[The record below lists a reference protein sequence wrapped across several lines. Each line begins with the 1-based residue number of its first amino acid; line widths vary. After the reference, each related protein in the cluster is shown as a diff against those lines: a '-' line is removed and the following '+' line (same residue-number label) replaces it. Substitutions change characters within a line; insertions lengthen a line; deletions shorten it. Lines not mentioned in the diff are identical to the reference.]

1 MRKGGLCKAGFR
13 AIPRSMASKLI
24 APPRTV
30 GFWGTALFPVNG
42 MIGAGIFALPAV
54 LAAGVGSFAPWLM
67 LAGGIAFMPL
77 ALCYAWLARRFENS
91 GGPVLYGE
99 AAFGRF
105 VGFQAGWARY
115 ASAIV
120 TAAANTSVMVAY
132 LAALFPALGDPTAE
146 AIAIAVILAIITIIN
161 LIGMRSAVGTLGVM
175 TVIKVV
181 PLVALV
187 ISALFAGNGNIGF
200 VIPEF
205 SAIETV
211 VLLTF
216 YAFMGFEAV
225 AEPAGEMKQP
235 RKDIP
240 LAIVTM
246 VAAVTALYM
255 AIIWAYLAIAPAV
268 ENEENA
274 LAGAALETMGDIGAI
289 AIVIAAAFSIA
300 ANNFNGSTT
309 QPRLIYG
316 MAQRGMLPRWFEGV
330 SARWGTPANAI
341 LFTGVASI
349 AFGMWEGFAVLAV
362 AGTLIRLV
370 TYCICAAAL
379 PVLEHREGG
388 MKPLH
393 LTCAVIAIAVSIFV
407 AMQVSGEAVRVFFG
421 MLALGTLLYFIAAR
435 RAPDTELPVA

>member
-1 MRKGGLCKAGFR
+1 MDETQN
-13 AIPRSMASKLI
+13 I

-54 LAAGVGSFAPWLM
+54 LAGAIGNFAPWLM

-77 ALCYAWLARRFENS
+77 ALCYAWLAGRFENS

-99 AAFGRF
+99 AAFGRY

-132 LAALFPALGDPTAE
+132 LAALFPALADPVIEAG
-146 AIAIAVILAIITIIN
+146 AIATILAIITYVN
-161 LIGMRSAVGTLGVM
+161 LLGMGRAVGVLGVM
-175 TVIKVV
+175 TVVKVL
-181 PLVALV
+181 PLIALV
-187 ISALFAGNGNIGF
+187 ISALFAGNPAIGF
-200 VIPEF
+200 SLPEF
-205 SAIETV
+205 SDVETV

-225 AEPAGEMKQP
+225 VEPAGEMRKP
-235 RKDIP
+235 RRDIP

-255 AIIWAYLAIAPAV
+255 AVIWAYLAIAPAV
-268 ENEENA
+268 ENESNA
-274 LAGAALETMGDIGAI
+274 LAGAALESMGQVGAV
-289 AIVIAAAFSIA
+289 AIVVAAAFSIA
-300 ANNFNGSTT
+300 ANNFNGATT
-309 QPRLIYG
+309 QPRLVYG
-316 MAQRGMLPRWFEGV
+316 MARRGMLPRWFLGL
-330 SARWGTPANAI
+330 SKKYGTPANAI

-379 PVLEHREGG
+379 P
-388 MKPLH
+388 
-393 LTCAVIAIAVSIFV
+393 AS
-407 AMQVSGEAVRVFFG
+407 
-421 MLALGTLLYFIAAR
+421 
-435 RAPDTELPVA
+435 

>member
-1 MRKGGLCKAGFR
+1 MNSLT
-13 AIPRSMASKLI
+13 IPK
-24 APPRTV
+24 RTV

-77 ALCYAWLARRFENS
+77 ALCYAWLARRFEHS

-132 LAALFPALGDPTAE
+132 MAALFPALSDPVIE
-146 AIAIAVILAIITIIN
+146 MGAIATILAIITYVN
-161 LIGMRSAVGTLGVM
+161 LIGMGRAVSMLGVM
-175 TVIKVV
+175 TVVKVL

-187 ISALFAGNGNIGF
+187 VSALFAGNPGIGF

-205 SAIETV
+205 SDVETV
-211 VLLTF
+211 ILLTF

-225 AEPAGEMKQP
+225 TEPAGEMKKP
-235 RKDIP
+235 RRDIP

-255 AIIWAYLAIAPAV
+255 AVIWAYLAIAPDIP
-268 ENEENA
+268 NEDNA
-274 LAGAALETMGDIGAI
+274 LAGAALETMGDIGAV

-309 QPRLIYG
+309 QPRLVYG
-316 MAQRGMLPRWFEGV
+316 MAQRGMLPKWFLGV
-330 SARWGTPANAI
+330 SEKYGTPANAI

-349 AFGMWEGFAVLAV
+349 AFGMWEGFAALAV
-362 AGTLIRLV
+362 AGTLTRLV

-379 PVLEHREGG
+379 PTLEWREGKLQ
-388 MKPLH
+388 MLH
-393 LTCAVIAIAVSIFV
+393 AVCAVIAIGISIFV
-407 AMQVSGEAVRVFFG
+407 AMQVSAQAVQVLAG
-421 MLALGTLLYFIAAR
+421 ILALGTLFYFVAGRGEAE
-435 RAPDTELPVA
+435 TELPVA

>member
-1 MRKGGLCKAGFR
+1 MNE
-13 AIPRSMASKLI
+13 SYD

-30 GFWGTALFPVNG
+30 GFWGTALFPING

-54 LAAGVGSFAPWLM
+54 LAASVGSFAPWLM
-67 LAGGIAFMPL
+67 LAGGIGFLPL

-132 LAALFPALGDPTAE
+132 LAAVWPALANPIAE
-146 AIAIAVILAIITIIN
+146 AGAIATILAIVTLVN
-161 LIGMRSAVGTLGVM
+161 LVGMSRAVGALGVM

-181 PLVALV
+181 PLIALV
-187 ISALFAGNGNIGF
+187 VSALFAADPDIGF
-200 VIPEF
+200 AVPEF
-205 SAIETV
+205 SAVETV

-225 AEPAGEMKQP
+225 VEPAGEMRRP
-235 RKDIP
+235 RRDIP
-240 LAIVTM
+240 LAIISM
-246 VAAVTALYM
+246 VAAVTLLYM
-255 AIIWAYLAIAPAV
+255 AVIWAYLAIAPAV
-268 ENEENA
+268 VNEDNA
-274 LAGAALETMGDIGAI
+274 LAGAALETMGQIGAT
-289 AIVIAAAFSIA
+289 AIVIAAAVSIA

-309 QPRLIYG
+309 QPRILYG
-316 MAQRGMLPRWFEGV
+316 MAQRGMLPLWFAGI
-330 SARWGTPANAI
+330 SKRFGTPGNAI
-341 LFTGVASI
+341 LFTGAASI
-349 AFGMWEGFAVLAV
+349 AFGMWEGFAVLAI

-379 PVLEHREGG
+379 PVLEHREG
-388 MKPLH
+388 KVQPFQALCSV
-393 LTCAVIAIAVSIFV
+393 LAIAVSLFV
-407 AMQVSGEAVRVFFG
+407 AAQVDTKAILVLAGMIGLGAVFY
-421 MLALGTLLYFIAAR
+421 LIAGRNA
-435 RAPDTELPVA
+435 AQTELPVA

>member
-1 MRKGGLCKAGFR
+1 MNERY
-13 AIPRSMASKLI
+13 S

-54 LAAGVGSFAPWLM
+54 LAAAVGNFSPWLM
-67 LAGGIAFMPL
+67 LAGGVAFMPL
-77 ALCYAWLARRFENS
+77 ALCYAWLSARFESS

-132 LAALFPALGDPTAE
+132 MAALWPALADPVIEAG
-146 AIAIAVILAIITIIN
+146 AIATILAIITLVN
-161 LIGMRSAVGTLGVM
+161 LVGMKRAVGALGVM
-175 TVIKVV
+175 TAIKVL

-187 ISALFAGNGNIGF
+187 ASALFAGNPAIGF
-200 VIPEF
+200 ALPQF
-205 SAIETV
+205 SAVETV

-225 AEPAGEMKQP
+225 VEPAGEMREP
-235 RKDIP
+235 TRDIP
-240 LAIVTM
+240 RAIVTM

-255 AIIWAYLAIAPAV
+255 AVIWAYLAIAPGV
-268 ENEENA
+268 ENADNA
-274 LAGAALETMGDIGAI
+274 LAGAALESMGQVGAV
-289 AIVIAAAFSIA
+289 AIVVAAAFSIA

-309 QPRLIYG
+309 QPRILYG
-316 MAQRGMLPRWFEGV
+316 MAERGMLPRWFLAV
-330 SARWGTPANAI
+330 SQRYGTPANAI
-341 LFTGVASI
+341 LFTGAASI

-370 TYCICAAAL
+370 TYGICAAAL
-379 PVLEHREGG
+379 PVLEQREGG
-388 MKPLH
+388 LVPLH
-393 LTCAVIAIAVSIFV
+393 ALCALLAIGVSLFVALQVDRQAVIVL
-407 AMQVSGEAVRVFFG
+407 GG
-421 MLALGTLLYFIAAR
+421 MLLGGTLLYFVAAR
-435 RAPDTELPVA
+435 QSPLVGEPT

>member
-1 MRKGGLCKAGFR
+1 MN
-13 AIPRSMASKLI
+13 ASYDT
-24 APPRTV
+24 PPRTV

-77 ALCYAWLARRFENS
+77 ALCYAWLAGRFENS

-132 LAALFPALGDPTAE
+132 LAALWPALADPVVEAG
-146 AIAIAVILAIITIIN
+146 AIATILAIVTLVN
-161 LIGMRSAVGTLGVM
+161 LVGMSRAVGALGVM

-187 ISALFAGNGNIGF
+187 ISALFAGDPNIGF
-200 VIPEF
+200 VVPEF
-205 SAIETV
+205 SAVETV

-225 AEPAGEMKQP
+225 VEPAGEMRRP
-235 RKDIP
+235 RRDIP
-240 LAIVTM
+240 LAIISM
-246 VAAVTALYM
+246 VAAVTLLYM
-255 AIIWAYLAIAPAV
+255 AVIWAYLAIDPAV
-268 ENEENA
+268 TNEDNA
-274 LAGAALETMGDIGAI
+274 LAGAALETMGRIGSI
-289 AIVIAAAFSIA
+289 AIVVAAAFSIA

-309 QPRLIYG
+309 QPRILYG
-316 MAQRGMLPRWFEGV
+316 MAQRGMLPRWFAGI
-330 SARWGTPANAI
+330 SHRFGTPANAI
-341 LFTGVASI
+341 LFTGAASI
-349 AFGMWEGFAVLAV
+349 AFGMWEGFAVLAI

-379 PVLEHREGG
+379 PMLEYREGAL
-388 MKPLH
+388 KPLH
-393 LTCAVIAIAVSIFV
+393 ALCSVLAIAVSLFV
-407 AMQVSGEAVRVFFG
+407 AAQVDTKALVVLAG
-421 MLALGTLLYFIAAR
+421 MIALGTVFYFVAGR
-435 RAPDTELPVA
+435 GTPQTELPTA

>member
-1 MRKGGLCKAGFR
+1 MTQLAT
-13 AIPRSMASKLI
+13 
-24 APPRTV
+24 PPRTV

-67 LAGGIAFMPL
+67 LAGGFAFMPL
-77 ALCYAWLARRFENS
+77 ALCYAWLAQRFENS

-132 LAALFPALGDPTAE
+132 LAALFPALADPVAE
-146 AIAIAVILAIITIIN
+146 ALTIAAILAAITWIN
-161 LIGMRSAVGTLGVM
+161 FVGMKAAVGTLGVM
-175 TVIKVV
+175 TVIKVL

-187 ISALFAGNGNIGF
+187 LSATFAGNPGIGF
-200 VIPEF
+200 VVPEF
-205 SAIETV
+205 SQVETV

-225 AEPAGEMKQP
+225 TEPAGEMRRP
-235 RKDIP
+235 RRDIP

-255 AIIWAYLAIAPAV
+255 AVIWAYLAIAPDIP
-268 ENEENA
+268 NEDNA
-274 LAGAALETMGDIGAI
+274 LAGAALETMGEIGAI
-289 AIVIAAAFSIA
+289 AIVVAAAFSIA

-309 QPRLIYG
+309 QPRLIFG
-316 MAQRGMLPRWFEGV
+316 MAQRGMLPRWFAGI
-330 SARWGTPANAI
+330 SQRYGTPGNAI
-341 LFTGVASI
+341 LFTGAASI
-349 AFGMWEGFAVLAV
+349 AFGVWEGFAVLAV

-379 PVLEHREGG
+379 PMLEYREGQLN
-388 MKPLH
+388 PLH
-393 LTCAVIAIAVSIFV
+393 ALCALLAIAVSIFV
-407 AMQVSGEAVRVFFG
+407 ALQVSGEAVKVFVG
-421 MLALGTLLYFIAAR
+421 LIALGTVLYFVAGR
-435 RAPDTELPVA
+435 HAPETQLPVA

>member
-1 MRKGGLCKAGFR
+1 MGTAAEQF
-13 AIPRSMASKLI
+13 AAPR
-24 APPRTV
+24 RTV

-54 LAAGVGSFAPWLM
+54 LAASVGSFAPWLM
-67 LAGGIAFMPL
+67 LLGGIAFMPL
-77 ALCYAWLARRFENS
+77 ALCYAWLAQRFENS

-105 VGFQAGWARY
+105 VGFQSGWARY

-132 LAALFPALGDPTAE
+132 MAALIPAMADPVIEAG
-146 AIAIAVILAIITIIN
+146 AIATILAIITLVN
-161 LIGMRSAVGTLGVM
+161 LVGMSRAVGALGVM
-175 TVIKVV
+175 TVIKVL

-187 ISALFAGNGNIGF
+187 VSALFAGDPAIGF
-200 VIPEF
+200 ALPEF
-205 SAIETV
+205 SAVETV

-225 AEPAGEMKQP
+225 TEPAGEMKRP
-235 RKDIP
+235 RRDIP

-255 AIIWAYLAIAPAV
+255 AVIWAYLAISPAV
-268 ENEENA
+268 ANEDNA
-274 LAGAALETMGDIGAI
+274 LAGAAMETMGQVGSL
-289 AIVIAAAFSIA
+289 AIVVAAAVSIA

-309 QPRLIYG
+309 QPRLIFG
-316 MAQRGMLPRWFEGV
+316 MAQRGMLPRWFMGV
-330 SARWGTPANAI
+330 SQKWGTPANAI
-341 LFTGVASI
+341 IFTGVASI

-370 TYCICAAAL
+370 TYAICAAAL
-379 PVLEHREGG
+379 PVLEYRGG
-388 MKPLH
+388 RVNPVHAL
-393 LTCAVIAIAVSIFV
+393 CAALAIAVSLFV
-407 AMQVSGEAVRVFFG
+407 ALQVSGQAVIVFLG
-421 MLALGTLLYFIAAR
+421 TVALGTVLYFVAAR
-435 RAPDTELPVA
+435 REPATQLPTAE

>member
-1 MRKGGLCKAGFR
+1 MTAKIFD
-13 AIPRSMASKLI
+13 

-54 LAAGVGSFAPWLM
+54 LAASVGSFAPWLM
-67 LAGGIAFMPL
+67 LLGGIGFMPL

-132 LAALFPALGDPTAE
+132 MAALVPALADPVIEAG
-146 AIAIAVILAIITIIN
+146 AIATILAIVTAVN
-161 LIGMRSAVGTLGVM
+161 LVGMRRAVGALGVM

-187 ISALFAGNGNIGF
+187 VSALFAGDPAIGF
-200 VIPEF
+200 ALPQF
-205 SAIETV
+205 SAVETV

-225 AEPAGEMKQP
+225 VEPAGEMRSPQ
-235 RKDIP
+235 RDIP
-240 LAIVTM
+240 RAIVTM

-255 AIIWAYLAIAPAV
+255 AVIWAYLAISPGVA
-268 ENEENA
+268 NEENA
-274 LAGAALETMGDIGAI
+274 LAGAALETMGQIGAV
-289 AIVIAAAFSIA
+289 AIVVAAAFSIA

-309 QPRLIYG
+309 QPRIIYG
-316 MAQRGMLPRWFEGV
+316 MAQRGMLPRWFAGV
-330 SARWGTPANAI
+330 SQRFGTPSNAI
-341 LFTGVASI
+341 LFTGGASI

-370 TYCICAAAL
+370 TYVICAAAL
-379 PVLEHREGG
+379 PVLEHREGQVR
-388 MKPLH
+388 PLH
-393 LTCAVIAIAVSIFV
+393 AICAVLAIGISLFV
-407 AMQVSGEAVRVFFG
+407 ATQVDLQAVWVLTG
-421 MLALGTLLYFIAAR
+421 LVGLGTVFYFAAGQ
-435 RAPDTELPVA
+435 RAPQTELPAI

>member
-1 MRKGGLCKAGFR
+1 MEDKQATL
-13 AIPRSMASKLI
+13 
-24 APPRTV
+24 PRTV

-54 LAAGVGSFAPWLM
+54 LATGVGSFAPWLM
-67 LAGGIAFMPL
+67 LAGGLAFMPL
-77 ALCYAWLARRFENS
+77 ALCYAWLAGRFENS

-120 TAAANTSVMVAY
+120 TAAANTAVMVAY
-132 LAALFPALGDPTAE
+132 MAALWPALADPVIEAG
-146 AIAIAVILAIITIIN
+146 AIATILAIITIIN
-161 LIGMRSAVGTLGVM
+161 LVGMRRAVGALGVM
-175 TVIKVV
+175 TVIKVA
-181 PLVALV
+181 PLFALV
-187 ISALFAGNGNIGF
+187 VSALFAGNPGIGI
-200 VIPEF
+200 VLPQF
-205 SAIETV
+205 SAVETV

-225 AEPAGEMKQP
+225 TEPAGEMKRP
-235 RKDIP
+235 RRDIP

-255 AIIWAYLAIAPAV
+255 AVIWAYLAIAPAV

-289 AIVIAAAFSIA
+289 AIVVAAAFSIA

-316 MAQRGMLPRWFEGV
+316 MAQRGMLPRWFLGV
-330 SARWGTPANAI
+330 SRRFGTPANAI
-341 LFTGVASI
+341 IFTGVASI

-370 TYCICAAAL
+370 TYSICAAAL
-379 PVLEHREGG
+379 PVLEHREGRHN
-388 MKPLH
+388 PWHAL
-393 LTCAVIAIAVSIFV
+393 CAVLAIAVSLFV
-407 AMQVSGEAVRVFFG
+407 ALQVSGQAVLVFAG
-421 MLALGTLLYFIAAR
+421 MLALGTLLYFVAAR
-435 RAPDTELPVA
+435 REVAIAPPAA

>member
-1 MRKGGLCKAGFR
+1 ME
-13 AIPRSMASKLI
+13 KLI
-24 APPRTV
+24 TPPRTV

-67 LAGGIAFMPL
+67 LAGGLAFMPL

-132 LAALFPALGDPTAE
+132 MAALWPALADPVIEAG
-146 AIAIAVILAIITIIN
+146 AIATILAIITYVN
-161 LIGMRSAVGTLGVM
+161 LTGMRRAVGALGVM
-175 TVIKVV
+175 TVIKVL

-187 ISALFAGNGNIGF
+187 VSALFVGDPDIGF
-200 VIPEF
+200 AIPEF
-205 SAIETV
+205 SEVETV
-211 VLLTF
+211 LLLTF

-225 AEPAGEMKQP
+225 TEPAGELHEP
-235 RKDIP
+235 RRNIP

-255 AIIWAYLAIAPAV
+255 AVIWAYLAIAPAV

-274 LAGAALETMGDIGAI
+274 LAGAALETMGNIGAI
-289 AIVIAAAFSIA
+289 AIVVAAAFSIA

-316 MAQRGMLPRWFEGV
+316 MAQRGMLPRWFLGV
-330 SARWGTPANAI
+330 SERWGTPANAI
-341 LFTGVASI
+341 IFTGVASI
-349 AFGMWEGFAVLAV
+349 LFGVWEGFALLAV

-379 PVLEHREGG
+379 PTLEYREGG
-388 MKPLH
+388 VNPLH
-393 LTCAVIAIAVSIFV
+393 FACAVVAIAVSIFV
-407 AMQVSGEAVRVFFG
+407 ALQVSGEAVMVFAG
-421 MLALGTLLYFIAAR
+421 MVALGTLLYFVAAR
-435 RAPDTELPVA
+435 RAPETELPVG

>member
-1 MRKGGLCKAGFR
+1 MD
-13 AIPRSMASKLI
+13 KLV
-24 APPRTV
+24 APQRTV

-77 ALCYAWLARRFENS
+77 ALCYAWLARRFDNS

-132 LAALFPALGDPTAE
+132 LAALFPILSDPVVE
-146 AIAIAVILAIITIIN
+146 MGAIATILAIITYVN
-161 LIGMRSAVGTLGVM
+161 YIGMRRAVGMLGVM
-175 TVIKVV
+175 TVIKVL
-181 PLVALV
+181 PLVLLV
-187 ISALFAGNGNIGF
+187 FSALFAGNPGIGF
-200 VIPEF
+200 AIPEF
-205 SAIETV
+205 SDVETV

-225 AEPAGEMKQP
+225 TEPAGEMKEP
-235 RKDIP
+235 RRDIP

-255 AIIWAYLAIAPAV
+255 AVIWAYLAIAPDV
-268 ENEENA
+268 PNEDNA

-289 AIVIAAAFSIA
+289 AIVVAAAVSIA

-309 QPRLIYG
+309 QPRLVYG
-316 MAQRGMLPRWFEGV
+316 MAQRGMLPKWFLGV
-330 SARWGTPANAI
+330 SEKYGTPGNAI

-349 AFGMWEGFAVLAV
+349 LFGMWEDFTVLAV

-370 TYCICAAAL
+370 TYIISAAAL
-379 PVLEHREGG
+379 PILEWRENERS
-388 MKPLH
+388 PIH
-393 LTCAVIAIAVSIFV
+393 AVVAALAIALCVFV
-407 AMQVSGEAVRVFFG
+407 AWPFFPQSIENIQQMQNTGEFIADPVLIF
-421 MLALGTLLYFIAAR
+421 LAIIALGTVLYFLAAQKEP
-435 RAPDTELPVA
+435 AT

>member
-1 MRKGGLCKAGFR
+1 MD
-13 AIPRSMASKLI
+13 SST
-24 APPRTV
+24 APQRTV

-77 ALCYAWLARRFENS
+77 ALCYAWLARRFDNS

-132 LAALFPALGDPTAE
+132 LAALFPILAE
-146 AIAIAVILAIITIIN
+146 PVFEMGAIATILAIITYVN
-161 LIGMRSAVGTLGVM
+161 YIGMRRAVGMLGIM
-175 TVIKVV
+175 TVIKVL
-181 PLVALV
+181 PLVLLV
-187 ISALFAGNGNIGF
+187 ISALFAGNPGIGF
-200 VIPEF
+200 AIPEF
-205 SAIETV
+205 SDVETV

-225 AEPAGEMKQP
+225 TEPAGEMKEP
-235 RKDIP
+235 RRDIP

-255 AIIWAYLAIAPAV
+255 AVIWAYLAIAPDV
-268 ENEENA
+268 PNEDNA
-274 LAGAALETMGDIGAI
+274 LAGAALETMGDIGAV

-309 QPRLIYG
+309 QPRLVFG
-316 MAQRGMLPRWFEGV
+316 MAQRGMLPKWFLGV
-330 SARWGTPANAI
+330 SEKYGTPGNAI

-349 AFGMWEGFAVLAV
+349 LFGVWEGFAALAV
-362 AGTLIRLV
+362 AGTLTRLV
-370 TYCICAAAL
+370 TYGICAAAL
-379 PVLEHREGG
+379 PTLEWREG
-388 MKPLH
+388 KVQPFH
-393 LTCAVIAIAVSIFV
+393 AVCALLAIGISLFV
-407 AMQVSGEAVRVFFG
+407 AMQVSEQAVMVLFG
-421 MLALGTLLYFIAAR
+421 LLTLGTLLFFVAAQK
-435 RAPDTELPVA
+435 EPVA

>member
-1 MRKGGLCKAGFR
+1 MCKAAFA
-13 AIPRSMASKLI
+13 AIADRMNARYDT
-24 APPRTV
+24 PPRTV

-77 ALCYAWLARRFENS
+77 ALCYAWLAGRFENS

-132 LAALFPALGDPTAE
+132 MAALWPALAAPAIEAG
-146 AIAIAVILAIITIIN
+146 AIATILAIVTLVN
-161 LIGMRSAVGTLGVM
+161 LVGMGRAVGALVVM

-187 ISALFAGNGNIGF
+187 ISALFAGDTGIGF
-200 VIPEF
+200 VVPEF
-205 SAIETV
+205 SAVETV

-225 AEPAGEMKQP
+225 VEPAGEMRRP
-235 RKDIP
+235 RRDIP
-240 LAIVTM
+240 LAIVSM
-246 VAAVTALYM
+246 VAAVTLLYM
-255 AIIWAYLAIAPAV
+255 AIIWAYLAIDPAV
-268 ENEENA
+268 GNEENA
-274 LAGAALETMGDIGAI
+274 LAGAAFDTMGQIGSV
-289 AIVIAAAFSIA
+289 AIVVAAAFSIA

-309 QPRLIYG
+309 QPRILYG
-316 MAQRGMLPRWFEGV
+316 MAQRGMLPRWFAGI
-330 SARWGTPANAI
+330 SKRFGTPANAI
-341 LFTGVASI
+341 LFTGAASI
-349 AFGMWEGFAVLAV
+349 AFGMWEGFAVLAI

-379 PVLEHREGG
+379 PVLERREG
-388 MKPLH
+388 H
-393 LTCAVIAIAVSIFV
+393 LNPAHALCSLLAIAVSLFV
-407 AMQVSGEAVRVFFG
+407 AAQVDTQAMVVLAG
-421 MLALGTLLYFIAAR
+421 MIGLGTVLYFVAGR
-435 RAPDTELPVA
+435 RDPQTEMPTA

>member
-1 MRKGGLCKAGFR
+1 MDHAND
-13 AIPRSMASKLI
+13 I
-24 APPRTV
+24 PPRTV
-30 GFWGTALFPVNG
+30 GFWGTTLFPVNG

-67 LAGGIAFMPL
+67 LAGGIGFLPL

-132 LAALFPALGDPTAE
+132 MAALWPALTDPVVE
-146 AIAIAVILAIITIIN
+146 MGAIATILGIVTLVN
-161 LIGMRSAVGTLGVM
+161 LVGMRRAVGALGIM
-175 TVIKVV
+175 TVIKVL

-187 ISALFAGNGNIGF
+187 ISALFAGNPAIGF
-200 VIPEF
+200 ALPQF
-205 SAIETV
+205 SAVESV

-225 AEPAGEMKQP
+225 VEPAGEMRRP
-235 RKDIP
+235 RRDIP
-240 LAIVTM
+240 LAIVSM
-246 VAAVTALYM
+246 MAAVTLLYM
-255 AIIWAYLAIAPAV
+255 LVIWAYLAIDPAV
-268 ENEENA
+268 VNEDNA
-274 LAGAALETMGDIGAI
+274 LAGAALDTMGRIGSA
-289 AIVIAAAFSIA
+289 AIVVAAAVSIA

-309 QPRLIYG
+309 QPRILYG
-316 MAQRGMLPRWFEGV
+316 MAQRGMLPLWFAGI
-330 SARWGTPANAI
+330 SKRFGTPANAI
-341 LFTGVASI
+341 LFTGAASI
-349 AFGMWEGFAVLAV
+349 AFGMWEGFAVLAI

-379 PVLEHREGG
+379 PVLEHREGRIR
-388 MKPLH
+388 PLH
-393 LTCAVIAIAVSIFV
+393 ALCSVLAIGVSLFV
-407 AMQVSGEAVRVFFG
+407 AAQVDSQAVLVLAG
-421 MLALGTLLYFIAAR
+421 MIGLGTLFYFIAGR
-435 RAPDTELPVA
+435 RAAQTDLPTA

>member
-1 MRKGGLCKAGFR
+1 MDRTYE
-13 AIPRSMASKLI
+13 

-67 LAGGIAFMPL
+67 LAGGLAFMPL
-77 ALCYAWLARRFENS
+77 ALCYAWLAGKFDNS

-120 TAAANTSVMVAY
+120 TAAANTAVMVAY
-132 LAALFPALGDPTAE
+132 MAALWPVLADPVVEAG
-146 AIAIAVILAIITIIN
+146 AIATILAIVTLVN
-161 LIGMRSAVGTLGVM
+161 LVGMSRAVGALGVM

-187 ISALFAGNGNIGF
+187 VSALFAGDPDIGF
-200 VIPEF
+200 ALPQF
-205 SAIETV
+205 SEVETV

-225 AEPAGEMKQP
+225 VEPAGEMRRP
-235 RKDIP
+235 RRDIP
-240 LAIVTM
+240 LAIVSM
-246 VAAVTALYM
+246 VAAVTLLYM
-255 AIIWAYLAIAPAV
+255 AVIWAYLAIAPAV
-268 ENEENA
+268 VDTDNA
-274 LAGAALETMGDIGAI
+274 LAGAARETMGQIGSI
-289 AIVIAAAFSIA
+289 AIVVAAAFSIA

-309 QPRLIYG
+309 QPRILYG
-316 MAQRGMLPRWFEGV
+316 MAQRGMLPGWFAHI
-330 SARWGTPANAI
+330 SKRFGTPDHAI
-341 LFTGVASI
+341 YFTGAASI
-349 AFGMWEGFAVLAV
+349 AFGMWEGFAVLAI

-379 PVLEHREGG
+379 PVLERREGRIV
-388 MKPLH
+388 PFHALCSA
-393 LTCAVIAIAVSIFV
+393 LAIAVSLFV
-407 AMQVSGEAVRVFFG
+407 AAQVDTKAVLVLGG
-421 MLALGTLLYFIAAR
+421 MIGLGALLYLVAAR
-435 RAPDTELPVA
+435 RRPQTELPVA

>member
-1 MRKGGLCKAGFR
+1 MDKTPAVL
-13 AIPRSMASKLI
+13 
-24 APPRTV
+24 PRTV

-105 VGFQAGWARY
+105 IGFQAGWARY

-132 LAALFPALGDPTAE
+132 LAALFPALADPTWEAV
-146 AIAIAVILAIITIIN
+146 AIAAILTAITIIN
-161 LIGMRSAVGTLGVM
+161 LVGMKSAVGTLGVM

-181 PLVALV
+181 PLGALV
-187 ISALFAGNGNIGF
+187 LSALFADDPGIGF
-200 VIPEF
+200 VIPSFTEV
-205 SAIETV
+205 ETV

-225 AEPAGEMKQP
+225 TEPAGEMRSP
-235 RKDIP
+235 RRDIP

-255 AIIWAYLAIAPAV
+255 AVIWAYLAIAPAV
-268 ENEENA
+268 ANEENA
-274 LAGAALETMGDIGAI
+274 LAGAALETMGEIGSI
-289 AIVIAAAFSIA
+289 AIVVAAAFSIA

-316 MAQRGMLPRWFEGV
+316 MAQRGMLPRWFLGV
-330 SARWGTPANAI
+330 SPRFGTPANAI
-341 LFTGVASI
+341 IFTGVASI

-379 PVLEHREGG
+379 PTLEWREGA
-388 MKPLH
+388 PRSLH
-393 LTCAVIAIAVSIFV
+393 ALCAGLAIAVSVFV
-407 AMQVSGEAVRVFFG
+407 ALQVDGQAVLVFAG
-421 MLALGTLLYFIAAR
+421 LLALGTLFYFIAAR
-435 RAPDTELPVA
+435 RQPETELPVV

>member
-1 MRKGGLCKAGFR
+1 MDTLAT
-13 AIPRSMASKLI
+13 
-24 APPRTV
+24 PPRTV

-132 LAALFPALGDPTAE
+132 MAALFPWMADPVIEAG
-146 AIAIAVILAIITIIN
+146 AIATILAIITWVN
-161 LIGMRSAVGTLGVM
+161 LVGMRRAVGALGVM
-175 TVIKVV
+175 TIIKVL

-187 ISALFAGNGNIGF
+187 VSALFAGDAGIGF
-200 VIPEF
+200 AIPEF
-205 SAIETV
+205 SEVETV

-225 AEPAGEMKQP
+225 TEPAGEMQEP
-235 RKDIP
+235 RRNIP

-255 AIIWAYLAIAPAV
+255 AVIWAYLAIAPDV
-268 ENEENA
+268 PNEENA
-274 LAGAALETMGDIGAI
+274 LAGAALETMGEIGAV
-289 AIVIAAAFSIA
+289 AIVVAAAFSIA

-316 MAQRGMLPRWFEGV
+316 MAQRGMLPRWFEGI
-330 SARWGTPANAI
+330 SKRYGTPGNAI
-341 LFTGVASI
+341 LFTGAASI
-349 AFGMWEGFAVLAV
+349 LFGMWEGFAVLAV

-379 PVLEHREGG
+379 PVLEHREGALNL
-388 MKPLH
+388 LH
-393 LTCAVIAIAVSIFV
+393 ALCAVLAIAVSVFV
-407 AMQVSGEAVRVFFG
+407 ALQVSGQAVLVFAG
-421 MLALGTLLYFIAAR
+421 LIVLGTLLYFVAAR
-435 RAPDTELPVA
+435 REPATELPIS

>member
-1 MRKGGLCKAGFR
+1 MSTLDVT
-13 AIPRSMASKLI
+13 
-24 APPRTV
+24 PPRTV

-77 ALCYAWLARRFENS
+77 ALCYAWLAMRFDNS

-132 LAALFPALGDPTAE
+132 MAAVVPALADPIIEAG
-146 AIAIAVILAIITIIN
+146 AIATILAIVTLVN
-161 LIGMRSAVGTLGVM
+161 LVGMSRAVGALGVM

-187 ISALFAGNGNIGF
+187 VSALFAGDPAIGF
-200 VIPEF
+200 ALPQFREVEQ
-205 SAIETV
+205 V

-225 AEPAGEMKQP
+225 VEPAGEMRKP
-235 RKDIP
+235 RRDIP
-240 LAIVTM
+240 LAIVSM
-246 VAAVTALYM
+246 VAAVTLLYM
-255 AIIWAYLAIAPAV
+255 AVIWAYLAIAPAAV
-268 ENEENA
+268 NEDNA
-274 LAGAALETMGDIGAI
+274 LAGAAFETMGQIGSF
-289 AIVIAAAFSIA
+289 AIVVAAAFSIA

-309 QPRLIYG
+309 QPRILYG
-316 MAQRGMLPRWFEGV
+316 MAQRGMLPLWFAGV
-330 SARWGTPANAI
+330 SKRFGTPGNAI
-341 LFTGVASI
+341 LFTGAASI

-379 PVLEHREGG
+379 PVLERREGRVR
-388 MKPLH
+388 PVHALCSV
-393 LTCAVIAIAVSIFV
+393 LAISVSVFV
-407 AMQVSGEAVRVFFG
+407 ALQVDAQAVLVLG
-421 MLALGTLLYFIAAR
+421 GLLALGTVFYFVAGR
-435 RAPDTELPVA
+435 REPRTGLPVGG

>member
-1 MRKGGLCKAGFR
+1 MNARYDT
-13 AIPRSMASKLI
+13 
-24 APPRTV
+24 PPRTV

-77 ALCYAWLARRFENS
+77 ALCYAWLAGRFENS

-132 LAALFPALGDPTAE
+132 MAALWPALATPAIEAG
-146 AIAIAVILAIITIIN
+146 AIATILAIVTLVN
-161 LIGMRSAVGTLGVM
+161 LVGMGRAVGALGVM

-187 ISALFAGNGNIGF
+187 ISALFVGDPAIGF
-200 VIPEF
+200 VVPEF
-205 SAIETV
+205 SAVETV

-225 AEPAGEMKQP
+225 VEPAGEMRRP
-235 RKDIP
+235 RRDIP
-240 LAIVTM
+240 LAIVSM
-246 VAAVTALYM
+246 VAAVTLLYM
-255 AIIWAYLAIAPAV
+255 AIIWAYLAIDPAAG
-268 ENEENA
+268 NEENA
-274 LAGAALETMGDIGAI
+274 LAGAAFDTMGQIGSV
-289 AIVIAAAFSIA
+289 AIVVAAAFSIA

-309 QPRLIYG
+309 QPRILYG
-316 MAQRGMLPRWFEGV
+316 MAQRGMLPRWFAGV
-330 SARWGTPANAI
+330 SERFGTPANAI
-341 LFTGVASI
+341 LFTGAASI

-370 TYCICAAAL
+370 TYVICAAAL
-379 PVLEHREGG
+379 PVLEQREGG
-388 MKPLH
+388 VNAVH
-393 LTCAVIAIAVSIFV
+393 AICAALAIAVSLFV
-407 AMQVSGEAVRVFFG
+407 AAQVDTQAVLV
-421 MLALGTLLYFIAAR
+421 LAGLLGLGTLFYFVAGR
-435 RAPDTELPVA
+435 RAAQTELPAT

>member
-1 MRKGGLCKAGFR
+1 MYELTT
-13 AIPRSMASKLI
+13 
-24 APPRTV
+24 PPRTV

-67 LAGGIAFMPL
+67 LAGGLAFMPL

-132 LAALFPALGDPTAE
+132 LAALFPALAE
-146 AIAIAVILAIITIIN
+146 PAWEAVAIAAILAAITVIN
-161 LIGMRSAVGTLGVM
+161 LVGMRSAVGTLGVM

-181 PLVALV
+181 PLAALAV
-187 ISALFAGNGNIGF
+187 SALFAGEPGIGF
-200 VIPEF
+200 VIPAF
-205 SAIETV
+205 SEVETV

-225 AEPAGEMKQP
+225 TEPAGEMRSP
-235 RKDIP
+235 RRDIP

-255 AIIWAYLAIAPAV
+255 AVIWAYLAIAPAV
-268 ENEENA
+268 VNEENA
-274 LAGAALETMGDIGAI
+274 LAGAALETMGEIGSV
-289 AIVIAAAFSIA
+289 AIVVAAAFSIA

-316 MAQRGMLPRWFEGV
+316 MAQRGMLPRWFLGV
-330 SARWGTPANAI
+330 SPRFGTPANAI
-341 LFTGVASI
+341 IFTGLASI

-362 AGTLIRLV
+362 AGTLIRLI
-370 TYCICAAAL
+370 TYCISAAAL
-379 PVLEHREGG
+379 PTLEWREGALN
-388 MKPLH
+388 PLH
-393 LTCAVIAIAVSIFV
+393 AGCSVLAITVSVFV
-407 AMQVSGEAVRVFFG
+407 ALQVSGQAVLVFFG
-421 MLALGTLLYFIAAR
+421 MLALGTLLYFLAAR
-435 RAPDTELPVA
+435 RAPETDLTVA

>member
-1 MRKGGLCKAGFR
+1 MSNS
-13 AIPRSMASKLI
+13 IDQ

-54 LAAGVGSFAPWLM
+54 LAVEVGSFAPWLM

-132 LAALFPALGDPTAE
+132 MAALWPALADPVIEAG
-146 AIAIAVILAIITIIN
+146 AIATILAIITGIN
-161 LIGMRSAVGTLGVM
+161 LVGMSRAVGALGVM

-181 PLVALV
+181 PLVALAV
-187 ISALFAGNGNIGF
+187 SALFEGNPAIGF
-200 VIPEF
+200 ALPEF
-205 SAIETV
+205 SRVETV

-225 AEPAGEMKQP
+225 VEPAGEIRHP
-235 RKDIP
+235 RRDIP
-240 LAIVTM
+240 RAIVTM

-255 AIIWAYLAIAPAV
+255 AVIWAYLAIAPAV

-274 LAGAALETMGDIGAI
+274 LAGAALDSMGEIGAV
-289 AIVIAAAFSIA
+289 AIVVAAAFSIA
-300 ANNFNGSTT
+300 ANNFNSSTT
-309 QPRLIYG
+309 QPRILYG
-316 MAQRGMLPRWFEGV
+316 MAQRGMLPHWFASV
-330 SARWGTPANAI
+330 SPRFGTPANAI
-341 LFTGVASI
+341 LFTGAASI

-370 TYCICAAAL
+370 TYGICAAAL
-379 PVLEHREGG
+379 PVLEHREGRVN
-388 MKPLH
+388 PIH
-393 LTCAVIAIAVSIFV
+393 ASCAAIAIGISLFV
-407 AMQVSGEAVRVFFG
+407 ATQVDTQAVMV
-421 MLALGTLLYFIAAR
+421 LASLLGLGTLFYLVAGR
-435 RAPDTELPVA
+435 RTPQTELPAG

>member
-1 MRKGGLCKAGFR
+1 MD
-13 AIPRSMASKLI
+13 KLT

-67 LAGGIAFMPL
+67 LAGGVAFMPL
-77 ALCYAWLARRFENS
+77 ALCYAWLAGRFENS

-132 LAALFPALGDPTAE
+132 LAALFPWMADPVMEAG
-146 AIAIAVILAIITIIN
+146 AIATILAIITWVN
-161 LIGMRSAVGTLGVM
+161 LVGMTRAVGALGVM

-187 ISALFAGNGNIGF
+187 VSALFAGNPGIGF
-200 VIPEF
+200 AIPEF
-205 SAIETV
+205 SKVETV

-225 AEPAGEMKQP
+225 TEPAGEMKRP
-235 RKDIP
+235 RRDIP

-255 AIIWAYLAIAPAV
+255 AVIWAYLAIAPAV
-268 ENEENA
+268 PNEDNA
-274 LAGAALETMGDIGAI
+274 LAGAALETMGDIGAV
-289 AIVIAAAFSIA
+289 AIVVAAAFSIA

-316 MAQRGMLPRWFEGV
+316 MAQRGMLPRWFLGV
-330 SARWGTPANAI
+330 SEKYGTPANAI
-341 LFTGVASI
+341 LFTGGASI
-349 AFGMWEGFAVLAV
+349 LFGVWEGFAVLAV

-370 TYCICAAAL
+370 TYGICAAAL
-379 PVLEHREGG
+379 PTLEFREGRLN
-388 MKPLH
+388 PIH
-393 LTCAVIAIAVSIFV
+393 LACAIIAIAVSLFV
-407 AMQVSGEAVRVFFG
+407 ALQVSGQAVTVFLG
-421 MLALGTLLYFIAAR
+421 MVALGTVLYFVAAR
-435 RAPDTELPVA
+435 REPETALPTP

>member
-1 MRKGGLCKAGFR
+1 MN
-13 AIPRSMASKLI
+13 ASYDT
-24 APPRTV
+24 PPRAV

-67 LAGGIAFMPL
+67 LLGGIGFMPL
-77 ALCYAWLARRFENS
+77 ALCYAWLARKFENS

-132 LAALFPALGDPTAE
+132 MAALWPALSDPIIEAG
-146 AIAIAVILAIITIIN
+146 AIATILAIVTLVN
-161 LIGMRSAVGTLGVM
+161 LVGMSRAVGALGVM

-187 ISALFAGNGNIGF
+187 ISALFAGNPAIGF
-200 VIPEF
+200 AVPEF
-205 SAIETV
+205 SAVEQV

-225 AEPAGEMKQP
+225 VEPAGEIRDP
-235 RKDIP
+235 RRNIP
-240 LAIVTM
+240 LAIVSM
-246 VAAVTALYM
+246 VAAVTLLYM
-255 AIIWAYLAIAPAV
+255 GVIWAYLAIDPAIV
-268 ENEENA
+268 NEDNA
-274 LAGAALETMGDIGAI
+274 LAGAAFETMGQIGST
-289 AIVIAAAFSIA
+289 AIVIAAAVSIA

-309 QPRLIYG
+309 QPRILYG
-316 MAQRGMLPRWFEGV
+316 MAQRGMLPLWFAGI
-330 SARWGTPANAI
+330 SKRFGTPGNAI
-341 LFTGVASI
+341 LFTGAASI
-349 AFGMWEGFAVLAV
+349 AFGMWEGFAVLAI

-379 PVLEHREGG
+379 PVLERREGR
-388 MKPLH
+388 MNPVHTVCSL
-393 LTCAVIAIAVSIFV
+393 LAIGVSLFV
-407 AMQVSGEAVRVFFG
+407 AAQVDGKALLVLVG
-421 MLALGTLLYFIAAR
+421 MIALGTLLYFVAGRNAAR
-435 RAPDTELPVA
+435 TELPAG

>member
-1 MRKGGLCKAGFR
+1 MCKGAFA
-13 AIPRSMASKLI
+13 AIAASDMASTASHSYD

-67 LAGGIAFMPL
+67 LAGGLGFLPL
-77 ALCYAWLARRFENS
+77 ALCYAWLAGRFENS

-105 VGFQAGWARY
+105 VGFQAGWAGY

-132 LAALFPALGDPTAE
+132 LAAIWPWLQDPVAE
-146 AIAIAVILAIITIIN
+146 AGAIATILAIVTLVN
-161 LIGMRSAVGTLGVM
+161 LVGMSRAVGALGIM
-175 TVIKVV
+175 TIIKVV
-181 PLVALV
+181 PLVLLAV
-187 ISALFAGNGNIGF
+187 SALFAGNPAISF
-200 VIPEF
+200 AVPEF
-205 SAIETV
+205 SAVEQV

-225 AEPAGEMKQP
+225 VEPAGEMKKP
-235 RKDIP
+235 RRDIP

-246 VAAVTALYM
+246 VGAVTLLYM
-255 AIIWAYLAIAPAV
+255 AVIWAYLAIDPV
-268 ENEENA
+268 VVREDNA
-274 LAGAALETMGDIGAI
+274 LAGAAQQTMGDIGATM
-289 AIVIAAAFSIA
+289 IVIAAAVSIA

-309 QPRLIYG
+309 QPRILYG
-316 MAQRGMLPRWFEGV
+316 MAQRGMLPAWFAGI
-330 SARWGTPANAI
+330 SKRFGTPANAI
-341 LFTGVASI
+341 LFTGAASI
-349 AFGMWEGFAVLAV
+349 AFGMWEGFAVLAI

-379 PVLEHREGG
+379 PTLEWREGAL
-388 MKPLH
+388 KPLH
-393 LTCAVIAIAVSIFV
+393 ALCAALAIAVSIFV
-407 AMQVSGEAVRVFFG
+407 ALQVSGTAVLV
-421 MLALGTLLYFIAAR
+421 LASMIGLGALLYLVAAR
-435 RAPDTELPVA
+435 REPVTALPTG

>member
-1 MRKGGLCKAGFR
+1 
-13 AIPRSMASKLI
+13 
-24 APPRTV
+24 
-30 GFWGTALFPVNG
+30 

-54 LAAGVGSFAPWLM
+54 LAASIGSFAPWLM
-67 LAGGIAFMPL
+67 LAGGLAFLPL

-132 LAALFPALGDPTAE
+132 MAALWPLLGNPVVEAG
-146 AIAIAVILAIITIIN
+146 AIATILAIITLVN
-161 LIGMRSAVGTLGVM
+161 LVGMNRAVGALGVM

-181 PLVALV
+181 PLAALV
-187 ISALFAGNGNIGF
+187 ISALFAGDPAIGF
-200 VIPEF
+200 AVPEF

-225 AEPAGEMKQP
+225 VEPAGEMRRP
-235 RKDIP
+235 RRDIP
-240 LAIVTM
+240 LAIITM

-255 AIIWAYLAIAPAV
+255 AVIWAYLAIAPAV

-274 LAGAALETMGDIGAI
+274 LAGAALEAMGDIGAV

-300 ANNFNGSTT
+300 ANNFNGATT
-309 QPRLIYG
+309 QPRILYG
-316 MAQRGMLPRWFEGV
+316 MAQRGMLPRWFGGV
-330 SARWGTPANAI
+330 SKRYGTPANAI
-341 LFTGVASI
+341 LFTGGASI

-370 TYCICAAAL
+370 TYGICAAAL
-379 PVLEHREGG
+379 PVLEYRENALN
-388 MKPLH
+388 PIH
-393 LTCAVIAIAVSIFV
+393 LACAVAAVGISVFV
-407 AMQVSGEAVRVFFG
+407 ALQVDEQAVLV
-421 MLALGTLLYFIAAR
+421 LAGLLGLGTLFYFVAGR
-435 RAPDTELPVA
+435 RAPQTELPVT

>member
-1 MRKGGLCKAGFR
+1 METLAT
-13 AIPRSMASKLI
+13 
-24 APPRTV
+24 PPRTV

-132 LAALFPALGDPTAE
+132 MAALWPAMADPVVEAG
-146 AIAIAVILAIITIIN
+146 AIATILAIITVVN
-161 LIGMRSAVGTLGVM
+161 LVGMNRAVGALGVM

-187 ISALFAGNGNIGF
+187 VSALFAGDPGIGF
-200 VIPEF
+200 AIPEF
-205 SAIETV
+205 SDVETV

-225 AEPAGEMKQP
+225 TEPAGEMKKP
-235 RKDIP
+235 RRDIP

-255 AIIWAYLAIAPAV
+255 AVIWAYLAIAPDV
-268 ENEENA
+268 PNEENA
-274 LAGAALETMGDIGAI
+274 LAGAALETMGDVGAV
-289 AIVIAAAFSIA
+289 AIVVAAAFSIA

-316 MAQRGMLPRWFEGV
+316 MAQRGMLPRWFLGV
-330 SARWGTPANAI
+330 SKRFGTPANAI
-341 LFTGVASI
+341 IFTGVASI
-349 AFGMWEGFAVLAV
+349 LFGVWEGFAVLAV

-370 TYCICAAAL
+370 TYGICAAAL
-379 PVLEHREGG
+379 PVLEHREGALN
-388 MKPLH
+388 PLH
-393 LTCAVIAIAVSIFV
+393 ALCAVLAVAVSLFV
-407 AMQVSGEAVRVFFG
+407 ALQVSGQAVTVFAG
-421 MLALGTLLYFIAAR
+421 LVVLGTLLYFVAAR
-435 RAPDTELPVA
+435 RAPATELPST

>member
-1 MRKGGLCKAGFR
+1 MTAKIFD
-13 AIPRSMASKLI
+13 

-54 LAAGVGSFAPWLM
+54 LAASVGSFAPWLM
-67 LAGGIAFMPL
+67 LLGGIGFMPL

-132 LAALFPALGDPTAE
+132 MAALVPALADPVIEAG
-146 AIAIAVILAIITIIN
+146 AIATILAIVTAVN
-161 LIGMRSAVGTLGVM
+161 LVGMRRAVGALGVM

-187 ISALFAGNGNIGF
+187 VSALFAGDPAIGF
-200 VIPEF
+200 ALPEF
-205 SAIETV
+205 SAVETV

-225 AEPAGEMKQP
+225 VEPAGEMRRPQ
-235 RKDIP
+235 RDIP
-240 LAIVTM
+240 RAIVTM

-255 AIIWAYLAIAPAV
+255 AVIWAYLAISPAV
-268 ENEENA
+268 ANEENA
-274 LAGAALETMGDIGAI
+274 LAGAALETMGQIGAV
-289 AIVIAAAFSIA
+289 AIVVAAAFSIA

-309 QPRLIYG
+309 QPRIIYG
-316 MAQRGMLPRWFEGV
+316 MAQRGMLPRWFAGV
-330 SARWGTPANAI
+330 SHRFGTPSNAI
-341 LFTGVASI
+341 LFTGGASI

-370 TYCICAAAL
+370 TYVICAAAL
-379 PVLEHREGG
+379 PVLEHREGQVR
-388 MKPLH
+388 PLH
-393 LTCAVIAIAVSIFV
+393 AICAVLAIGISLFV
-407 AMQVSGEAVRVFFG
+407 ATQVDLQAVWV
-421 MLALGTLLYFIAAR
+421 LAGLVGLGTVFYFVAGQR
-435 RAPDTELPVA
+435 VPQTELPAI